1 MNVTTPYS
9 QTRLDLTREI
19 VPDRSGSTLRAYL
32 SDLDALDLTR
42 EIVPGVAALAERAA
56 GLRANQRRAPGAARA
71 ASDEIAARLARGDID
86 ADQAATEI
94 AAHVALVAADSAV
107 VDMMK
112 KATAK
117 AEATA
122 VDLLRRAG
130 EAAFIDA
137 MRPVIG
143 DALAA
148 ATSVAKKLD
157 GIDNADQAADAGP
170 TAASAW
176 ASLVGAHH
184 RWLAAHHLLDRL
196 RSNAI
201 LPASDTTGRRGHLVA
216 HEHRWAR
223 PDLGPNARRHPEP
236 RELIDYPDAGPG
248 IYTSAEAQAHVA
260 AIIAAEPIDHPGLQG
275 RPTYFGHTSNS
286 SRIASEVAAIVG
298 GHLPP
303 AA

>member
-1 MNVTTPYS
+1 MTLPTRYS
-9 QTRLDLTREI
+9 QTRLDLAREI
-19 VPDRSGSTLRAYL
+19 APDRSGATLRSYL
-32 SDLDALDLTR
+32 TDLDALGLER

-56 GLRANQRRAPGAARA
+56 GLRTHQRHAPGAARA
-71 ASDEIAARLARGDID
+71 ASDDIAARLARGDID

-94 AAHVALVAADSAV
+94 ASHVALVAADSAV
-107 VDMMK
+107 VDVVK

-130 EAAFIDA
+130 EDTFVNA
-137 MRPVIG
+137 MRPIIG
-143 DALAA
+143 AALTAA
-148 ATSVAKKLD
+148 AGVSKKLD
-157 GIDNADQAADAGP
+157 GISAADEA
-170 TAASAW
+170 TAAGTVTAAAW
-176 ASLVGAHH
+176 STLVAAHG
-184 RWLAAHHLLDRL
+184 RWLAAHQLLDRL
-196 RSNAI
+196 RSNGI
-201 LPASDTTGRRGHLVA
+201 LPATGTDGRRGYLVA

-248 IYTSAEAQAHVA
+248 IYTSAEAQAAVA
-260 AIIAAEPIDHPGLQG
+260 AIIDGEPAEDLGLRG
-275 RPTYFGHTSNS
+275 RPRYYGHGTNS

-298 GHLPP
+298 GHLP